1 MNVGSPIQGAS
12 PFHPSDW
19 MNGRW
24 IPKSLMHSARSVR
37 ASLPFSWNIRLPFLR
52 NPLRSCDSWASSL
65 ASSLV
70 SGIEIQLDP
79 LYSLFRTERRFSTL
93 HKTTLASRSLVNKSI
108 ISTSIYFRRKCV
120 RNVLM
125 CSSEWTH
132 RPIVFTLFSSYGP
145 MRLSLGLLM
154 PVNLESQ
161 QVYSVQER

>member
-1 MNVGSPIQGAS
+1 MLVHQSRCIPVSSIRLG
-12 PFHPSDW
+12 
-19 MNGRW
+19 W
-24 IPKSLMHSARSVR
+24 IAGESRRGLRTVR
-37 ASLPFSWNIRLPFLR
+37 AQFEQVCLSWNIRLPFLR
-52 NPLRSCDSWASSL
+52 NPLRSCDSWSSSL

-79 LYSLFRTERRFSTL
+79 LYSLYRTERRFSTL

-120 RNVLM
+120 RNFLM

>member
-1 MNVGSPIQGAS
+1 MNVGSPIQV
-12 PFHPSDW
+12 HPRFIHQT
-19 MNGRW
+19 GW
-24 IPKSLMHSARSVR
+24 IAGESRRGLRTVR
-37 ASLPFSWNIRLPFLR
+37 AQFEQVCLSWNIRLPFLR

-120 RNVLM
+120 RNFLM